1 MVILPKFPQIDHV
14 FLSNALYFLQTGKN
28 ELAMAETDI
37 DF

>member
-14 FLSNALYFLQTGKN
+14 FLSNALYFLQTGKMN
-28 ELAMAETDI
+28 WQWQKTDI